1 MFLSV
6 RKAKLG
12 VANAGFCF
20 SIAAV
25 ILASSTFV
33 FAQTSKASE
42 CNLDSTGFC
51 ITESA
56 GGLSVSR
63 STPQPVQSL
72 NATHLTQ
79 KKLNVDFQNGL
90 LRIDAENVTFLETLK
105 AVSVHTGA
113 EVQFPAGALRET
125 IFVHLGP
132 GKPQDVINQ
141 LLKGAPFDYLVLSS
155 DSHPGEITR
164 VILTKATS
172 GTESTVA
179 ESQAAP
185 ASEPA
190 MTQLYGA
197 GFADDLD
204 GAPVE
209 TAPIEQPTT
218 SPNSAASQAALFL
231 HPDGSKLS
239 GDELDRLQKMQ
250 IQQEQQQFAQELQQQ
265 REQQSSPPP
274 PPPQNNPQQ

>member
-1 MFLSV
+1 
-6 RKAKLG
+6 
-12 VANAGFCF
+12 
-20 SIAAV
+20 
-25 ILASSTFV
+25 
-33 FAQTSKASE
+33 
-42 CNLDSTGFC
+42 
-51 ITESA
+51 
-56 GGLSVSR
+56 
-63 STPQPVQSL
+63 
-72 NATHLTQ
+72 
-79 KKLNVDFQNGL
+79 
-90 LRIDAENVTFLETLK
+90 
-105 AVSVHTGA
+105 
-113 EVQFPAGALRET
+113 VQFPAGALRET

-132 GKPQDVINQ
+132 GKPRDVINQ

-155 DSHPGEITR
+155 DSHPDEITR

-179 ESQAAP
+179 ESQAAT

-197 GFADDLD
+197 GFADDPD
-204 GAPVE
+204 VVPVE

-265 REQQSSPPP
+265 REQQSSPSP
-274 PPPQNNPQQ
+274 PPPQHNPQQ